1 MAYRRGQGRNMGI
14 WMQPA
19 GLDAKTTNAAE
30 KVLSAVLF
38 VFLSDFESLGRWVA
52 SEITSGITST

>member
-1 MAYRRGQGRNMGI
+1 
-14 WMQPA
+14 MQPA

-38 VFLSDFESLGRWVA
+38 VFLSDFESLGRWLA